1 MACTVAVSG
10 INAIDNPGPGTGI
23 AKSLKESKLG
33 VRTIG
38 LAYDAMEPGIYMD
51 WVIDK
56 SYILPYPSGDVES
69 YITRLLDIHKI
80 ERIDVII
87 SALDAE
93 LPVFMKLESELAR
106 HGIRIMVPSRQS
118 FRDRSKDKLADL
130 APKLGLRHPSTMAVT
145 RVAELEK
152 AAEEYGFPLMIKGPF
167 YEAFKVNSKEEA
179 EKQFHS
185 LAAKWGFP
193 ILAQQVIEGEEYNLI
208 GLGDGEGNDIGHLAI
223 KKMVITKLG
232 KVWTNVSIRNERIF
246 DACKKFVELSK
257 WRGGFEL
264 ELMLDPEKNELYM
277 IEVNPRFPA
286 WVYMAT
292 GCGINLPERMVN
304 HLLTGDCAKHSDYEA
319 GKIMVRFTD
328 ELISDIKAFER
339 LTTFGES

>member
-1 MACTVAVSG
+1 MAYTVAISG

-23 AKSLKESKLG
+23 AKSLKASLLD

-69 YITRLLDIHKI
+69 YITRLLDIHAI
-80 ERIDVII
+80 EHIDVII
-87 SALDAE
+87 SALDSE
-93 LPVFMKLESELAR
+93 LPVFMKIESELAR

-118 FRDRSKDKLADL
+118 FRDRSKDKLSEL
-130 APKLGLRHPSTMAVT
+130 APKIGLKHPDTMAVT
-145 RVAELEK
+145 RVSELER
-152 AAEEYGFPLMIKGPF
+152 AADEYGFPLMIKGPF
-167 YEAFKVNSKEEA
+167 YEAFKVNGKEEA
-179 EKQFHS
+179 EKQFHT

-193 ILAQQVIEGEEYNLI
+193 ILAQKVIEGEEYNLI
-208 GLGDGEGNDIGHLAI
+208 GLGDGEGNDLGHLAI

-246 DACKKFVELSK
+246 EACKKFVELSK

-264 ELMLDPEKNELYM
+264 ELMLEPEKNELYL

-292 GCGINLPERMVN
+292 GCGINLPERMVR
-304 HLLTGDCAKHSDYEA
+304 HILTQKCDTHSNYDA
-319 GKIMVRFTD
+319 GRIMVRFTD
-328 ELISDIKAFER
+328 ELISDIKVFER
-339 LTTFGES
+339 LTTIGES